1 MRGAKCMV
9 SMWNSM
15 WNMWNSMCQVHGEHV
30 DGSARPLVR
39 AKREDWC
46 TQTTH
51 GFPAS
56 VASSLTRLHISAKI
70 TPSLAQPQV
79 LLSSFVLG
87 SKNLPSRRTSHCYAQ
102 VSPWHWLARTFLGQF
117 GRSQKYDLHTSCSLA
132 VQVRVLDGLS
142 QAVCNL
148 RRGTSS
154 IDLFKITLTR
164 RISNLRRRN
173 LAYSWSIVDQV
184 FHSLKNLQSEA
195 SFWSVDAQAF
205 ENRGQNTQFE
215 ASCSQLRHSCCHSCH
230 SCSQLRSVP
239 GQSMENIA
247 QEFGNLNQNINLCP
261 AGETL
266 AMVFVLSCYRRQFD
280 FFLVILAL
288 FYIDRLFS
296 NYCSSRVDKPALLII
311 WLLFSFAS
319 DTNCHTKTRLKIRP
333 KMR

>member
-9 SMWNSM
+9 SMWNS
-15 WNMWNSMCQVHGEHV
+15 MWNSMCQVHGEHV

-173 LAYSWSIVDQV
+173 LAYLWSIVDQM
-184 FHSLKNLQSEA
+184 FHSHKNLQSEA
-195 SFWSVDAQAF
+195 VF
-205 ENRGQNTQFE
+205 GQ
-215 ASCSQLRHSCCHSCH
+215 LMHK
-230 SCSQLRSVP
+230 L
-239 GQSMENIA
+239 
-247 QEFGNLNQNINLCP
+247 
-261 AGETL
+261 
-266 AMVFVLSCYRRQFD
+266 
-280 FFLVILAL
+280 
-288 FYIDRLFS
+288 
-296 NYCSSRVDKPALLII
+296 
-311 WLLFSFAS
+311 
-319 DTNCHTKTRLKIRP
+319 LKIEAKRLSLRP
-333 KMR
+333 AALN